1 MAKSV
6 SEVREIELLDGTEVT
21 LRPASITV
29 LKKIMKVIGKMSSE
43 VSETDLENAGDH
55 IMDILVEA
63 SAVALEKQLPDSAG
77 FVKLDPV
84 KDKSDYDAMRERY
97 EELVDMNIVNLVN
110 SVCGGINF
118 DDPNLAAAREA
129 AGTN

>member
-1 MAKSV
+1 
-6 SEVREIELLDGTEVT
+6 
-21 LRPASITV
+21 
-29 LKKIMKVIGKMSSE
+29 
-43 VSETDLENAGDH
+43 
-55 IMDILVEA
+55 
-63 SAVALEKQLPDSAG
+63 
-77 FVKLDPV
+77 
-84 KDKSDYDAMRERY
+84 MRERY